1 MKTNTQKSLNLKQAR
16 NSRALNQCQ
25 CIDSSCRSING
36 FIMRI
41 ALLTALVLGL
51 MSKPYYAHAETN
63 AVASYLQEVA
73 QSNAQELGGVI
84 TDERWTR
91 IEFRKIY
98 IDPVVVVEGS
108 VANAN
113 NPYVVGV
120 RNIDAMGFEISL
132 QSCNYSTGIPVQEH
146 VNYSV
151 IEKSQLP
158 VTESSNAKI
167 RQEFSWGEC
176 PTVADNNWG
185 GVIKMIDFTPLVNKL
200 STANMAFAADE
211 IHWIFTGPEFGRF

>member
-1 MKTNTQKSLNLKQAR
+1 MKTNTQKSLNLKRAC
-16 NSRALNQCQ
+16 NSSALNQCQ
-25 CIDSSCRSING
+25 SIDSPYSPITG
-36 FIMRI
+36 FMRI
-41 ALLTALVLGL
+41 ALLTALSLGL
-51 MSKPYYAHAETN
+51 ISNPYFAHAETN
-63 AVASYLQEVA
+63 AVTSYLQEVA
-73 QSNAQELGGVI
+73 KSNAQELGGVI
-84 TDERWTR
+84 TDEHWTR

-108 VANAN
+108 VANAKN
-113 NPYVVGV
+113 SYVVGV

-167 RQEFSWGEC
+167 RQEFS
-176 PTVADNNWG
+176 
-185 GVIKMIDFTPLVNKL
+185 
-200 STANMAFAADE
+200 
-211 IHWIFTGPEFGRF
+211 

>member
-1 MKTNTQKSLNLKQAR
+1 MKTNAQKALNLKQAR
-16 NSRALNQCQ
+16 HSGALNQCQ
-25 CIDSSCRSING
+25 SFVSPYSSITG
-36 FIMRI
+36 FMRI
-41 ALLTALVLGL
+41 ALLPALALGL

-63 AVASYLQEVA
+63 TVTSYLQEVA
-73 QSNAQELGGVI
+73 KSSAQELGAVMS
-84 TDERWTR
+84 DENWTR
-91 IEFRKIY
+91 IKFSKIY

-108 VANAN
+108 VANAS

-120 RNIDAMGFEISL
+120 RNVDAMGFEISL

-158 VTESSNAKI
+158 VTESSNDKI

-176 PTVADNNWG
+176 PATAIKT
-185 GVIKMIDFTPLVNKL
+185 GVV
-200 STANMAFAADE
+200 S
-211 IHWIFTGPEFGRF
+211 